1 MSAGQSLF
9 GMNAEAFNAL
19 GEKERADK
27 IERIEQEKM
36 YFGLILEYK
45 VGMTDVM
52 VTAYDFEKLPQ
63 P

>member
-27 IERIEQEKM
+27 IEAAEQEKF
-36 YFGLILEYK
+36 YFGVVMEYK
-45 VGMTDVM
+45 LSMNDVRL
-52 VTAYDFEKLPQ
+52 TAYDLERLPQ
-63 P
+63 